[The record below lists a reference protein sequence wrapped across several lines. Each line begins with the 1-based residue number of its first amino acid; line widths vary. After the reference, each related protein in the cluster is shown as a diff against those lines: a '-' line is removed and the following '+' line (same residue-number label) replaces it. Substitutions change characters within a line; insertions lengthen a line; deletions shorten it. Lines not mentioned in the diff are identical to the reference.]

1 MDCQVQGILPST
13 VWKKMLRVPAED
25 SVLSNSSWLGDMPIS
40 LGLPFLE
47 TTQVAG
53 CDIAIAQWNREWGW
67 AGMLGQTV
75 MEDV

>member
-1 MDCQVQGILPST
+1 M
-13 VWKKMLRVPAED
+13 
-25 SVLSNSSWLGDMPIS
+25 
-40 LGLPFLE
+40 GLPFME

-53 CDIAIAQWNREWGW
+53 CDTTPAPWNSDQGW

>member
-1 MDCQVQGILPST
+1 
-13 VWKKMLRVPAED
+13 
-25 SVLSNSSWLGDMPIS
+25 MPIS
-40 LGLPFLE
+40 LGLFFLE

-67 AGMLGQTV
+67 AGVLGQTV